1 MNKTDPIQS
10 LNEALKKSLSEI
22 VKLKRD
28 YNDQLE
34 KTNRLY
40 REKTRLSSDILK
52 QKQEFEKFKNT
63 IEELNKEIV
72 ILQEEIKKLKKENSG
87 LMAKSKKTTK

>member
-10 LNEALKKSLSEI
+10 LSEALKKSLSEI
-22 VKLKRD
+22 IKLKRD

-40 REKTRLSSDILK
+40 REKTQLSSDMLK
-52 QKQEFEKFKNT
+52 QKEAAEKLKIT
-63 IEELNKEIV
+63 LDEINKEV
-72 ILQEEIKKLKKENSG
+72 VSQQEEIIKLKKENSG
-87 LMAKSKKTTK
+87 LMAKSKKVAK

>member
-52 QKQEFEKFKNT
+52 QKQKFKNT

-72 ILQEEIKKLKKENSG
+72 NLQEEINKLKKENSG

>member
-1 MNKTDPIQS
+1 MERTDPIQS

-22 VKLKRD
+22 IKLKRD

-40 REKTRLSSDILK
+40 REKTQLSSDILK
-52 QKQEFEKFKNT
+52 QKEEADRSKNT
-63 IEELNKEIV
+63 IEELNKEV
-72 ILQEEIKKLKKENSG
+72 VSQQEEIIKLKKENSG
-87 LMAKSKKTTK
+87 LMAKSKKVAK